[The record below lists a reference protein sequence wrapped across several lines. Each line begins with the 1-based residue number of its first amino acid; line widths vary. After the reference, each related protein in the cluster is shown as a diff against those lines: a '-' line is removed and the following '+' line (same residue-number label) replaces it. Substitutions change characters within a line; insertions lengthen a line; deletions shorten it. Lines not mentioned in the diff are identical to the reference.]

1 MLQSKQYD
9 INTPEEFI
17 DAWEKLTPQIF
28 AKAEEL
34 HISLE
39 KEDGSPMDS
48 FNIFLTGETTAEK
61 LHQAGA
67 DEEAAKRT
75 LQLATEIQN
84 LVIKL
89 RKNTHPKVTLTQIK
103 EGFGNRHLWNHIQQK
118 LEEKASWVV
127 IASLAWY
134 GYSNDGRGI
143 LLPAVWAERHR
154 PDLVIM
160 SDAGELAAVRHR
172 HQPRRLVFARGGQEL
187 AVRAERHRRDLVV
200 MGDAGALAA
209 VRHHPEPRRL
219 VVACGGEGLAVR
231 AERYRSDR

>member
-1 MLQSKQYD
+1 MSQSKLYD

-39 KEDGSPMDS
+39 KEDGSTMDS
-48 FNIFLTGETTAEK
+48 FNIFLTGEATAEK
-61 LHQAGA
+61 FNQAGA

-89 RKNTHPKVTLTQIK
+89 RKNTHPKFTLTQIK
-103 EGFGNRHLWNHIQQK
+103 EVFGNRHLRDHIQQK

-127 IASLAWY
+127 IALLAWH

-143 LLPAVWAERHR
+143 LYINELPPQQARYVSLKESEEKGIPENMKDLYEAVKTYDPTKEVMVVVSLSH
-154 PDLVIM
+154 L
-160 SDAGELAAVRHR
+160 EK
-172 HQPRRLVFARGGQEL
+172 VFPFQLSQKPYPPKAFEKRKH
-187 AVRAERHRRDLVV
+187 VFK
-200 MGDAGALAA
+200 
-209 VRHHPEPRRL
+209 
-219 VVACGGEGLAVR
+219 
-231 AERYRSDR
+231 